1 MFRTPRSLFRVLAI
15 AEAITWT
22 LLIGALIA
30 RAMGADPIVVTI
42 AGGIHGLI
50 FLSYGATAILVA
62 FNQRWGV
69 GPAVLAIVSAV
80 IPYAT
85 IPVEI
90 WLQRSGRLEGQW
102 RLEATDDPRD
112 ATWYDR
118 CMRFF
123 LNRAWLLAIVIV
135 GAIVALYV
143 VLLLVGPP
151 GGR

>member
-1 MFRTPRSLFRVLAI
+1 M
-15 AEAITWT
+15 
-22 LLIGALIA
+22 
-30 RAMGADPIVVTI
+30 
-42 AGGIHGLI
+42 
-50 FLSYGATAILVA
+50 A

-69 GPAVLAIVSAV
+69 GPAVLAIASAV

-102 RLEATDDPRD
+102 RREATDDPRD

-123 LNRAWLLAIVIV
+123 LNRAWLLAVVIV